1 MTIPAALASLYELDA
16 EFRAVWMKRSKAFGL
31 EKIQLRNAGQAVRL
45 EELALRIREFL
56 NGDIETIE
64 ELENRLPW
72 SAASQEYA
80 RYFQVSTGSL

>member
-1 MTIPAALASLYELDA
+1 MN
-16 EFRAVWMKRSKAFGL
+16 RSKAFGL
-31 EKIQLRNAGQAVRL
+31 EKIQLRNAGQAARL

-72 SAASQEYA
+72 SAESQEYA